1 MSSSTQNLLDAKL
14 PDEIGLK
21 ELKIMQ
27 LKKKKVRVSAS
38 IDMMPHPVVT
48 KSENPINQ
56 LLGSVFKKSL
66 SPKNDQSSTVLPVIE
81 NKN

>member
-14 PDEIGLK
+14 PEEIGLK

-38 IDMMPHPVVT
+38 TDLPKPVVT
-48 KSENPINQ
+48 TEESSPINN

-66 SPKNDQSSTVLPVIE
+66 LS
-81 NKN
+81 